1 MFVSNVWSM
10 RQLRRLLSHLRPYSL
25 QFSVSLLLMAAVG
38 LLDAFRVLLIGPI
51 LDAVLNP
58 SSPNPNL
65 TLFGVPGTNRWV
77 QLQQFVPS
85 YFHNPLTVVA
95 VALVGSA
102 LMKGMC
108 DYLGTY
114 LVNYAG
120 FGLTTDLRNKLYD
133 RILHRSISFFSR
145 TATGKLV
152 STVINDVDKV
162 QVTFTIALAE
172 FLQQL
177 FTLIFMI
184 GAVIV
189 AGRRLSWILLLFV
202 PFVIFSAG
210 RIGRRVRQ
218 TTRKGQDKL
227 ADIQNIL
234 HETVTGNRIVKAFT
248 MERWESL
255 RFHAAAK
262 KLFRA
267 NLKSVAAQAISS
279 PLMDVIGVI
288 AAAALLWVGRTQI
301 KSHAMTTGMF
311 FAFIFAVFKL
321 YDPVR
326 KMAFFHNSFQQAL
339 GASSEIF
346 RFMDEED
353 EVKDKPGAIA
363 LPAFRER
370 IRFDNVT
377 FSYAGSNGHE
387 PDILRRV

>member
-1 MFVSNVWSM
+1 M
-10 RQLRRLLSHLRPYSL
+10 RQIKRLLSHLRPYSL

-58 SSPNPNL
+58 SSPTPNL
-65 TLFGVPGTNRWV
+65 RLFGIPGTSRFV

-102 LMKGMC
+102 LIKGLC

-172 FLQQL
+172 FLRQL

-189 AGRRLSWILLLFV
+189 TGHRLSWILLLFV
-202 PFVIFSAG
+202 PFVVFSAG

-218 TTRKGQDKL
+218 TTRKGQGKL
-227 ADIQNIL
+227 ADIPNLL
-234 HETVTGNRIVKAFT
+234 HGTATGQRLVQALT
-248 MERWESL
+248 MERWEGL
-255 RFHAAAK
+255 RFHAAAR

-267 NLKSVAAQAISS
+267 HLKSVAAQAISS
-279 PLMDVIGVI
+279 PLMDILGVI
-288 AAAALLWVGRTQI
+288 AAGALLWVGRTEI

-326 KMAFFHNSFQQAL
+326 KIAFFHNSFHQAA
-339 GASSEIF
+339 GA
-346 RFMDEED
+346 
-353 EVKDKPGAIA
+353 
-363 LPAFRER
+363 
-370 IRFDNVT
+370 
-377 FSYAGSNGHE
+377 
-387 PDILRRV
+387 